1 MHYGGFRTLYY
12 CPVPWSETL
21 PQFSV
26 AGTLLTVLLL
36 LFAAVGEPLLG
47 RKAFAWL
54 SRRRGGDARAL
65 TQVHAVTMAVHVLW
79 GLVVLGVLLLSPDLL
94 PSDLGLRLPDAW
106 GPVVGGAVGGLAALA
121 ALWVLVNGLP
131 ANLPRPGS
139 LAPGKGRR
147 GGGGR
152 RATGHR
158 GRRASA
164 APMTLPEPER
174 DRGLLVPRTTR
185 ERAVAAGVAV
195 TGGVFGEL
203 LYRGLFIALVAGTGV
218 PLWAAAVLSV
228 VLFSV
233 AHLYQGWWGLVSAGT
248 SGTLFTV
255 LYLGTG
261 SIWVPILVH
270 VALDLR
276 SLAFPP
282 PAVREEGERLH
293 EDYDD
298 AYDDGYDDYEDAG
311 YDDGYDGYDGYE
323 DRPAAGDTGAMP
335 PVDDGSPAPAD
346 GFPGTAPPA
355 RGGTPAHGTRALGE
369 APPQDL
375 RSGGSAPDRPGSGV
389 PPFRGGA
396 GGTAMDSGTAGGP
409 LGYDTPGGGA
419 PAFGGTPSQGGPS
432 WSGPAQSAPWD
443 GPGQG
448 VTPQNDPRYGSPSRQ
463 GWDGQDDGLPSGGQ
477 DFGRAPV
484 APPSQGAHG
493 GPPFQGGAGGSVVDS
508 GPYGGPPAYGA
519 PTWDGPEATGTPDP
533 GAPSWGPAPGYG
545 HAPGYDP
552 APPGYG
558 AGHGPSHAAPPPQGP
573 DPYGDTGDVLG
584 GPPQTPP
591 NGGRRLY
598 PDEWIDHRYGDGGD
612 TPGPGPAPGR

>member
-1 MHYGGFRTLYY
+1 
-12 CPVPWSETL
+12 
-21 PQFSV
+21 
-26 AGTLLTVLLL
+26 
-36 LFAAVGEPLLG
+36 
-47 RKAFAWL
+47 
-54 SRRRGGDARAL
+54 
-65 TQVHAVTMAVHVLW
+65 
-79 GLVVLGVLLLSPDLL
+79 
-94 PSDLGLRLPDAW
+94 
-106 GPVVGGAVGGLAALA
+106 
-121 ALWVLVNGLP
+121 
-131 ANLPRPGS
+131 
-139 LAPGKGRR
+139 
-147 GGGGR
+147 
-152 RATGHR
+152 
-158 GRRASA
+158 
-164 APMTLPEPER
+164 MTLPEPER

-233 AHLYQGWWGLVSAGT
+233 AHLYQGWWGLLSAGT

-477 DFGRAPV
+477 DLGRAPV
-484 APPSQGAHG
+484 APPSQGTHG
-493 GPPFQGGAGGSVVDS
+493 GPPFQGGAGGSVVNS

-545 HAPGYDP
+545 HAPGYGSAPGYDP